1 MNMKVPHF
9 ASAARSAWQVLW
21 KVTVCQAFSNII
33 VWRHWIV
40 CTATV
45 VMIAYLSM

>member
-9 ASAARSAWQVLW
+9 VSAARSAWQV
-21 KVTVCQAFSNII
+21 TVCQALSNII